1 MASQK
6 IQIPSLAQIGVIR
19 DAAPHVLPPNAFS
32 DGQNIRFVNEGV
44 EKRKGTAKI
53 FADTSSTDEIISIS
67 YFPDPSETRY
77 IRVIR
82 DTSFNPNRIKLES
95 VEADGTAT
103 NLTLNTNATSFL
115 EFINTSDSDFQTDI
129 VAGGYALIVNN
140 GFHTPHVIESSL
152 NTAVEIPNWNY
163 DISTDGHV
171 SCKVIKSFKDVL
183 IAGNLTKY
191 GTVTTDGSGNI
202 TAITPNANITRLPS
216 AIRVSSIAS
225 PGEIPQLWDPS
236 AAGSKP
242 ADEFELS
249 STAPIQ
255 DILELQGTA
264 IVYTSD
270 SIHSIQIDSRN
281 NINVQNITKSQGLL
295 STGLVSEFEGKHLVV
310 GSDDIY
316 TFAGSSSSIQTVA
329 ENRIKEYFFENL
341 NPGYIDN
348 AFVATDKMTSEVK
361 IFFPNKESF
370 DGKCN
375 EYLAWNYKN
384 NTWTIN
390 TCESVIDSTIGPI
403 TGGGLPSSTVT
414 FGGVG
419 NAAASGQP
427 ETQKITVDLGTG
439 NTLSAPTNQV
449 EALTYTGSNSAT
461 YLATKATLG
470 ISDDIIPTNQENL
483 EYTLENQI
491 STGGVKLDF
500 TTVSSN
506 QDATVSRTQLAVDV
520 DFDFTTTAINGV
532 TSKSGSSF
540 ATSTSGND
548 YFWDGENGI
557 IIFTGYR
564 YDLFSSST
572 GMFTPANNQTIIVQM
587 TANSFG
593 DNDINKYLVITNRN
607 GDVTRT
613 SLRSGFP
620 LSFNH
625 SNGQRIVV
633 NSVSG
638 PGTTATGRRLR
649 KVNTSAKN
657 TITNEGTASIRYWT
671 GADIDMFDPEVTYT
685 LSGVRTG
692 DNTDFRLSNT
702 NKLLKQNGTLT
713 TLVDTPTDTIPDYT
727 LSGDVAVAPVSGV
740 GDATD
745 LDSKPEIDLNVSVI
759 NSILSYS
766 PSGNNATNVNL
777 STPSISS
784 GIEYVEINS
793 TQSEIR
799 ITSNYNSSDPTTFAV
814 FRFNTPSTTPVSYL
828 LDSADIVSGTLG
840 FPFST
845 IDTNGVALTLNLGD
859 KLIRNTQEK
868 SGFIGTY
875 STVSYNTTKQHTD
888 FKLTNNGNS
897 SVSTNVEF
905 DSAKVSVNGSSTQ
918 GSLSFGQSVI
928 LEIPGNESTSQWTVS
943 LGEAA
948 TFSFS
953 DDNGQLITDFALN
966 PQETNGS
973 TVATEI
979 ATAINDLNHST
990 YTASSS
996 GSVITVK
1003 NKVSAST
1010 NPTLS
1015 FTENDG
1021 VGLEKDFLESPLGD
1035 QSVNN
1040 NYDTRILWRVR
1051 ENGSSNDDIVFQRY
1065 TGTAGTT
1072 DFNFR
1077 QSTQFTL
1084 TSSNTLTGLINFSDP
1099 AFTRV
1104 DNTGTAG
1111 GFPFP
1116 ITIGDFTYSEDNDII
1131 QRGSLAYFTGTAPA
1145 RTLYYKVKFK
1155 SNLAA
1160 GSSVRTSPGTTFPI
1174 YNYTIDDGVNSA
1186 LTSSYSPSNATDSS
1200 TIVAEGLRDD
1210 IISYFNINKQSNQ
1223 NAWNS
1228 EATVS
1233 NNNKTYGVI
1242 DLNNETTLDEFVIS
1256 ISTNANPDAPNS
1268 TAVLTGAGIS
1278 GSQTGNVLR
1287 LFEPNNTTAVLDVL
1301 LSSNE
1306 ATSAII
1312 QRIVDT
1318 INNNTQSPI
1327 NYSATNNTG
1336 STRVDIVGSAVNTSA
1351 RWTTQYLAASNGTNA
1366 DGDFLISATASVITQ
1381 GKPFSVKLRVFE
1393 PRSQTTVVLPLTQVN
1408 NTTITSEL
1416 VSLINNSSSV
1426 FYPNW
1431 LAAVDSGN
1439 SNVIN
1444 LTFKTNDYV
1453 LPANHPTARDV
1464 DYAGPTGNDGRAIYV
1479 SEVIYDTETID
1490 NSSIIT
1496 EGSSGLTMTAQL
1508 AQVSG
1513 VEFQRGQPDIVGTKV
1528 KLTFENENFL
1538 SQSAALSATP
1548 AQLGLAFTDMINSD
1562 VPKLNATDNADG
1574 TVTVTSND
1582 LTNTSFSFAVGFD
1595 ETSDAN
1601 DINKADR
1608 TVPENWPTA
1617 SVAVTSAEQDTE
1629 RPWSTSSFNDRQQYL
1644 VTTSNHVILGSNIG
1658 YSFNSCKLPSL
1669 TSTGTA
1675 YDSFVE
1681 RTHLP
1686 IGDFSNIKQF
1696 NYLQALITQG
1706 DLGICVNTIN
1716 SPGETVSQLRTQS
1729 KKPFHIQEEYK
1740 IDIRKPAS
1748 ANAEKVYSSGRLV
1761 NVCFTDL
1768 VGEFNGIQYVGKTPW
1783 RISGYGF
1790 DFIIRESRSESKD

>member
-6 IQIPSLAQIGVIR
+6 IQIPSLAQLGVIR
-19 DAAPHVLPPNAFS
+19 DAAPHILPPNAFS

-67 YFPDPSETRY
+67 YFPDPSEDRY

-95 VEADGTAT
+95 VAANGTIT
-103 NLTLNTNATSFL
+103 DLTLNTNATSFL
-115 EFINTSDSDFQTDI
+115 EFVNTSDSDFQTNI

-163 DISTDGHV
+163 DIPTDGHV

-191 GTVTTDGSGNI
+191 GTVTTDGNGDI
-202 TAITPNANITRLPS
+202 TAITADANITRLPS

-236 AAGSKP
+236 ASGSKP

-329 ENRIKEYFFENL
+329 ENRIKEYFFDNL

-348 AFVATDKMTSEVK
+348 AFTATDKMTSEVK

-375 EYLAWNYKN
+375 EYLAWNYKS

-390 TCESVIDSTIGPI
+390 TCESVVDSTVGPI

-419 NAAASGQP
+419 NAAATGQP
-427 ETQKITVDLGTG
+427 EIQRITVDLGTG
-439 NTLSAPTNQV
+439 NTLSSPTNQT
-449 EALTYTGSNSAT
+449 ESLTYTGSNSAT
-461 YLATKATLG
+461 YLATKATIG
-470 ISDDIIPTNQENL
+470 IPDDIIPTNQEKL
-483 EYTLENQI
+483 EYTVESDV
-491 STGGVKLDF
+491 STGGVKVDF

-506 QDATVSRTQLAVDV
+506 QDTTVPRTQLAVDV
-520 DFDFTTTAINGV
+520 DYDFTTTAIDAV
-532 TSKSGSSF
+532 DSSKSGNQF
-540 ATSTSGND
+540 LTSASGSRMSW
-548 YFWDGENGI
+548 YG
-557 IIFTGYR
+557 TG
-564 YDLFSSST
+564 DLLNNTNYYLYASVANST
-572 GMFTPANNQTIIVQM
+572 TLFTPANNKTMVLQLSS
-587 TANSFG
+587 NSF
-593 DNDINKYLVITNRN
+593 NNSTLNRYKVITNRN
-607 GDVTRT
+607 GVITIASPT
-613 SLRSGFP
+613 SFP
-620 LSFNH
+620 ASFTH
-625 SNGQRIVV
+625 ANGDRIVV
-633 NSVSG
+633 NSISG
-638 PGTTATGRRLR
+638 PGTNATNRFLRQVTTNFKTETLVDGTAT
-649 KVNTSAKN
+649 V
-657 TITNEGTASIRYWT
+657 RYWT
-671 GADIDMFDPEVTYT
+671 SADIDSFDNSVDYT

-692 DNTDFRLSNT
+692 DATDFSVSSKQLLS
-702 NKLLKQNGTLT
+702 QNGTLT
-713 TLVDTPTDTIPDYT
+713 TSVSTPTSSVPDFS
-727 LSGDVAVAPVSGV
+727 LSGTVASFPVSGV

-745 LDSKPEIDLNVSVI
+745 LDNKPEIDLNVSVV
-759 NSILSYS
+759 NTILSYS

-777 STPSISS
+777 STASITS
-784 GIEYVEINS
+784 GAEYVEINS
-793 TQSEIR
+793 TQSEVR
-799 ITSNYNSSDPTTFAV
+799 ITSNYNPSDPTTFAV

-828 LDSADIVSGTLG
+828 LDSADIVSGTLS

-845 IDTNGVALTLNLGD
+845 TDSNGVAVTLDLGN
-859 KLIRNTQEK
+859 KIIRNTQEK

-875 STVSYNTTKQHTD
+875 STVSYNVTKQKTE
-888 FKLTNNGNS
+888 FKIINNGNS
-897 SVSTNVEF
+897 SDPSNLEF
-905 DSAKVSVNGSSTQ
+905 NTAKVSVNSSSKQ
-918 GSLSFGQSVI
+918 GPLGFSQSVT
-928 LEIPGNESTSQWTVS
+928 LEIAGDESASQWTVS
-943 LGEAA
+943 LGAPA
-948 TFSFS
+948 TFSLS
-953 DDNGQLITDFALN
+953 DDNGQIITNFALN
-966 PQETNGS
+966 PQEDDGS
-973 TVATEI
+973 VIATEI
-979 ATAINDLNHST
+979 VDTINGLSNSD
-990 YTASSS
+990 YTASST
-996 GSVITVK
+996 GSVITIK
-1003 NKVSAST
+1003 NPVSAAT

-1015 FTENDG
+1015 FIENDG
-1021 VGLEKDFLESPLGD
+1021 FGLATEFKSSPLSDKSAQNG
-1035 QSVNN
+1035 
-1040 NYDTRILWRVR
+1040 YDDRLLWFVT
-1051 ENGSSNDDIVFQRY
+1051 ENGSSNDSIRFQRY
-1065 TGTAGTT
+1065 TGAPGTNDNT
-1072 DFNFR
+1072 LRSTSFFALGGSNITGLVNFNDFNE
-1077 QSTQFTL
+1077 TV
-1084 TSSNTLTGLINFSDP
+1084 SN
-1099 AFTRV
+1099 
-1104 DNTGTAG
+1104 G

-1116 ITIGDFTYSEDNDII
+1116 TTIGDFTFSLDNDII
-1131 QRGSLAYFTGTAPA
+1131 ERSDLAFSVGIAPNRG
-1145 RTLYYKVKFK
+1145 LYYKVKVR

-1160 GSSVRTSPGTTFPI
+1160 GSPTTTAPGTTFPI
-1174 YNYTIDDGVNSA
+1174 YTYTIDDGVNST
-1186 LTSSYSPSNATDSS
+1186 LTASYSPSNATNSS
-1200 TIVAEGLRDD
+1200 TTIAEGLRDS
-1210 IISYFNINKQSNQ
+1210 IVSYFNNNKQSNQ

-1228 EATVS
+1228 ETTVS
-1233 NNNKTYGVI
+1233 NNDKTYGVI

-1256 ISTNANPDAPNS
+1256 IATNANPDSPNS

-1287 LFEPNNTTAVLDVL
+1287 LFEPNNTTPVLDVL

-1306 ATSAII
+1306 TTSSIA

-1318 INNNTQSPI
+1318 VNNNTQSPI
-1327 NYSATNNTG
+1327 NYSATNNT
-1336 STRVDIVGSAVNTSA
+1336 SDTRVDIVGSAINTSA
-1351 RWTTQYLAASNGTNA
+1351 RWTTQYLAANNGTSA
-1366 DGDFLISATASVITQ
+1366 DGDFVISATASVVTQ
-1381 GKPFSVKLRVFE
+1381 GKPFAVKLRVFE
-1393 PRSQTTVVLPLTQVN
+1393 PRSQTTAVLPITQIN
-1408 NTTITSEL
+1408 NTNIASEL
-1416 VSLINNSSSV
+1416 VTLINDSSSV

-1431 LAAVDSGN
+1431 LAAVNSGDSD
-1439 SNVIN
+1439 VVD

-1464 DYAGPTGNDGRAIYV
+1464 DYAGPNGYDGRAIYV

-1490 NSSIIT
+1490 NSSIIA
-1496 EGSSGLTMTAQL
+1496 EGSSGLTMTTQL

-1513 VEFQRGQPDIVGTKV
+1513 VEFQRGQPDVVGTKV
-1528 KLTFENENFL
+1528 KIVFENENFL
-1538 SQSAALSATP
+1538 SQSAALTATP
-1548 AQLGLAFTDMINSD
+1548 AQMGLVFANMVNSD
-1562 VPKLNATDNADG
+1562 VPKLSAADNADG
-1574 TVTVTSND
+1574 TVTITSND
-1582 LTNTSFSFAVGFD
+1582 LTSNNFSFSVGFD
-1595 ETSDAN
+1595 ETSDVN
-1601 DINKADR
+1601 SINKADR
-1608 TVPENWPTA
+1608 SPPENWPTA
-1617 SVAVTSAEQDTE
+1617 SIAVSSSEQDPE
-1629 RPWSTSSFNDRQQYL
+1629 RPWSINSFNDRQQYL
-1644 VTTSNHVILGSNIG
+1644 VTASNHTTLGSNIG

-1669 TSTGTA
+1669 ISTGTA
-1675 YDSFVE
+1675 YDSFIE

-1686 IGDFSNIKQF
+1686 IGDFSNVKQF

-1783 RISGYGF
+1783 RLSGYGF
-1790 DFIIRESRSESKD
+1790 DFIVRESRSESKD